1 MQCNA
6 RSTYTKPEKNPNQ
19 LRFGLKMN
27 VDTRLLWR
35 YIYDDADSKRC
46 ASTCIANNSV
56 ATKRK
61 KNSKNKARTLT
72 MHLQQIHWVRFACT
86 AHLTLA
92 HSTLNSAIKVR
103 HRVAIIVCSL
113 CLYYWHSSHTVYR
126 REIHAISWFLTI
138 KWSPCL
144 CLLIP
149 HINQFIRS
157 TSICCV

>member
-35 YIYDDADSKRC
+35 CIYDDADSKRC
-46 ASTCIANNSV
+46 TCIANNSV

-103 HRVAIIVCSL
+103 HRVAIIVCCL